1 MLFRSAGEKADEA
14 GGGAATSVY
23 GSDPAYF
30 SASGPFILKEWEL
43 NDHVFLETN
52 KDYWAGASD
61 MDGILLKIIPDAQTE
76 KMLFDSGQIDIFD
89 LDHALD
95 QIPTYRDNPD
105 YKNNFVEK
113 TVLGTSYLSLNE
125 SIEPLGD
132 IKVRKALQKIGRAHV

>member
-1 MLFRSAGEKADEA
+1 
-14 GGGAATSVY
+14 
-23 GSDPAYF
+23 
-30 SASGPFILKEWEL
+30 
-43 NDHVFLETN
+43 
-52 KDYWAGASD
+52 

-105 YKNNFVEK
+105 YKDNFVEK

-132 IKVRKALQKIGRAHV
+132 VKVRKALQMAIDRDLSKNPIASSSFFIEVSSASA